1 MNSKNKDNV
10 ILVGMPGA
18 GKSTVGVILAK
29 LLGKSFIDS
38 DIVIQQRTRKLL
50 KDLIEEYGMDGFI
63 ELEGKI
69 NSEITDN
76 DCVVATGGSAVMNA
90 RAMQHFKNTGII
102 VYLDVAYDDLSQRLG
117 NLKERGVV
125 CREGQTLSDIYKER
139 VSLYEKYADI
149 TICENTDGDT
159 ARKTAESAADAI
171 SHWNIQQYN
180 CCKNQ

>member
-50 KDLIEEYGMDGFI
+50 KDLIEEHG
-63 ELEGKI
+63 
-69 NSEITDN
+69 
-76 DCVVATGGSAVMNA
+76 
-90 RAMQHFKNTGII
+90 
-102 VYLDVAYDDLSQRLG
+102 
-117 NLKERGVV
+117 
-125 CREGQTLSDIYKER
+125 
-139 VSLYEKYADI
+139 ADI